1 MKINLF
7 NLIILKIMIKKIL
20 IKIFKIW
27 NIFAQSKIY
36 LKIKNFLLIHSII
49 NFSLKIYKTE
59 FKSLLVR
66 VKNLTSIKT
75 KNVIL
80 RKILEC
86 QVFFH
91 FLVTRM
97 KKLILIKIMM
107 IKIILKTLI
116 NKLQRKI
123 TSKM

>member
-49 NFSLKIYKTE
+49 NFSLEIYKSE
-59 FKSLLVR
+59 FKSLL
-66 VKNLTSIKT
+66 IKT

-107 IKIILKTLI
+107 KKIILKNLI